1 MSLKHKNTSKWS
13 KQQVIYGKFNEKARE
28 QVHEQLDISK
38 KLTKKIKEF
47 EYDDSDGETE
57 QKQQQNETE
66 NVDLKSVLNKDG
78 LLVNNPWIKMMSG
91 VGGISNNNNSK
102 IDEQDENDYSKPK
115 AFVNEKEIKNAQN
128 ELDDEEEDNAS
139 DNNDD
144 LDKSDLKEISKAFNN
159 NDDTDE
165 EEEQQTVVEKKQIE
179 KVVKKVSKN
188 KIESERLIETEKNLK
203 PIVSKN
209 ISLDNKSNLE
219 QVSKKSDNK
228 KHLMTLTDAFADDDV
243 IDEFRQEKV

>member
-78 LLVNNPWIKMMSG
+78 LLVNNLLTKKKLKM
-91 VGGISNNNNSK
+91 
-102 IDEQDENDYSKPK
+102 
-115 AFVNEKEIKNAQN
+115 
-128 ELDDEEEDNAS
+128 
-139 DNNDD
+139 
-144 LDKSDLKEISKAFNN
+144 LKMN
-159 NDDTDE
+159 
-165 EEEQQTVVEKKQIE
+165 
-179 KVVKKVSKN
+179 
-188 KIESERLIETEKNLK
+188 
-203 PIVSKN
+203 
-209 ISLDNKSNLE
+209 
-219 QVSKKSDNK
+219 
-228 KHLMTLTDAFADDDV
+228 
-243 IDEFRQEKV
+243 